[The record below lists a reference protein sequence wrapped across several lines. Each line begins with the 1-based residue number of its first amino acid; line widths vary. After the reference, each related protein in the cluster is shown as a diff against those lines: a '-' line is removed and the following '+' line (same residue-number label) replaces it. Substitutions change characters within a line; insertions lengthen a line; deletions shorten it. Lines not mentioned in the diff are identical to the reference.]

1 MKASQFSC
9 ARQHKADPVLGVD
22 MSSTGE
28 VGYIGDDFNEAL
40 LSAMIAVGNRI
51 PQKNVLV
58 SSGAA
63 KSKAELLEPCHML
76 AAKGYNIYGT
86 AGTAKFLNENG
97 ISATAVC
104 WPDEQGDLNIM
115 DMFSKHVFELVVN
128 IPKDHSKR
136 ELTNGYKIRRAA
148 IDHNIPLIT
157 NARLASAFISAFCN
171 MDEKDIQ
178 IKSWQE
184 YK

>member
-1 MKASQFSC
+1 M
-9 ARQHKADPVLGVD
+9 
-22 MSSTGE
+22 
-28 VGYIGDDFNEAL
+28 
-40 LSAMIAVGNRI
+40 
-51 PQKNVLV
+51 
-58 SSGAA
+58 
-63 KSKAELLEPCHML
+63 LEPCRL
-76 AAKGYNIYGT
+76 LSTKGYNIYGT

-97 ISATAVC
+97 IEATAVC

-115 DMFSKHVFELVVN
+115 DMFSNHVFELVVN

-157 NARLASAFISAFCN
+157 NARLASAFIEAFCT
-171 MDEKDIQ
+171 MDVKDIQ
-178 IKSWQE
+178 IKDWQD